1 MIKLYGKSIVCLLKL
16 VFEAYLQSGEFPDY
30 WGKKL
35 MQYLSSKKKEKSGN
49 KPFSDF

>member
-30 WGKKL
+30 WGKKVNAVL
-35 MQYLSSKKKEKSGN
+35 VLKKERKIW
-49 KPFSDF
+49 